1 MEAKKV
7 TIPTIPHPSLR
18 SLTQSYNTLVIATAT
33 VTMKF
38 ILSIISTSLLAKS
51 VVAEIIS
58 IEWTDPE
65 SGKPYPNGA
74 AQVGDTVQFK
84 WEEFHNVNIHPT
96 GDCSKDGAILIG
108 DQSGAKYTFTADDVG
123 TVTFAC
129 DVGKHCSFGQI
140 ITYDV
145 TLPTPTESPSQSP
158 PATASPAPTSPTII
172 LVPPAPESPTPTSST
187 PVAETPAE
195 EEPSDS
201 GSVNLGITMS
211 LFATAGASLFL

>member
-1 MEAKKV
+1 
-7 TIPTIPHPSLR
+7 
-18 SLTQSYNTLVIATAT
+18 
-33 VTMKF
+33 MKF
-38 ILSIISTSLLAKS
+38 ILSIIATSLLAKS
-51 VVAEIIS
+51 VVAEVMS
-58 IEWTDPE
+58 VEWTDPE

-74 AQVGDTVQFK
+74 VQVGDTVKFI

-145 TLPTPTESPSQSP
+145 TLPAPTESPSQSP
-158 PATASPAPTSPTII
+158 PATESPAPTSPTIV
-172 LVPPAPESPTPTSST
+172 LVPPAPTTSA
-187 PVAETPAE
+187 PVAEAPTE
-195 EEPSDS
+195 EESPDS
-201 GSVNLGITMS
+201 GSVDLGITMS
-211 LFATAGASLFL
+211 LFATAGALLFL